1 MRPDPAMVLGAIA
14 GAIAAELPTTPT
26 PFGQQ
31 TLGIAASLSMMLAQ
45 DIDRAPA
52 RLVDEYRATAA
63 ILRDAVPL
71 LDDPELAARSE
82 AALSIDILADLR
94 VSVLQAADDNLRSLL
109 IEVHARVE
117 TMSGDAAATL
127 NERIWEELK
136 ESTRRRHL
144 VIGI

>member
-1 MRPDPAMVLGAIA
+1 MRPDPATVLGAIA

-45 DIDRAPA
+45 DVDRAPA

-63 ILRDAVPL
+63 ILHDAVPL
-71 LDDPELAARSE
+71 LDESELATRIGE
-82 AALSIDILADLR
+82 ALAHDVLADLH
-94 VSVLQAADDNLRSLL
+94 VSALQTADDTVRALL
-109 IEVHARVE
+109 VEVHARVE
-117 TMSGDAAATL
+117 TMPGPEAAAL

-144 VIGI
+144 VTGI

>member
-82 AALSIDILADLR
+82 AALSTDILADLH